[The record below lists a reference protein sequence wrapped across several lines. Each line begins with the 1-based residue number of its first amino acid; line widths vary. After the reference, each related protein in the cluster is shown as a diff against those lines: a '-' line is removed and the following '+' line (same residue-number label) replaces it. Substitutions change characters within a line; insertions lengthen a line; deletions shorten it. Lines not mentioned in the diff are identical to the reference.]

1 MERGV
6 TVGSVSLHMGHPHLE
21 DGLPH
26 GQPPFL
32 KRTGVGVRGDATQAH
47 DFVGRV
53 DHAPSTRTPAVNLPL
68 GLELPRW
75 KR

>member
-32 KRTGVGVRGDATQAH
+32 KRTGVGDRGDATQAQ
-47 DFVGRV
+47 DFVCRV
-53 DHAPSTRTPAVNLPL
+53 MRRPLALPQ
-68 GLELPRW
+68 
-75 KR
+75 